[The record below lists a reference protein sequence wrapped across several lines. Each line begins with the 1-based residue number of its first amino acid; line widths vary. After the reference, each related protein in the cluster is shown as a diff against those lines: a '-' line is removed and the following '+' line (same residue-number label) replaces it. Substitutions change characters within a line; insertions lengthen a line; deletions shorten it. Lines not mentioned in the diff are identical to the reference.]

1 VEEESGCAPV
11 GVASMDKGG
20 TVCVSDAAIVICCSQ
35 HHAAEGGKQTM
46 ALLPSTQEKKLKTI
60 GESNRTRNQY

>member
-1 VEEESGCAPV
+1 
-11 GVASMDKGG
+11 MDKGG

-46 ALLPSTQEKKLKTI
+46 ALLPSTQLK
-60 GESNRTRNQY
+60 N